1 LSSPEGTGAEEGY
14 WLQLA
19 ARIAGLLAG
28 FVALVYVTGGVVMA
42 LRLAF
47 KNLPW
52 DNVVSQLPREFLISI
67 GLGQVLIPALLVGG
81 LYGFFR
87 LLRTDRAKPPELHR
101 LRDAGARRGAV
112 GGYARTLAVLSI
124 PPALIF
130 IRGAWRGDLGLE
142 VLPVI
147 ALTVILLAAVA
158 GVVHET
164 RAIILARERSIH
176 RWNSLRTVVAVAA
189 LYAAA
194 TIPSMMIAAAG
205 LPLTEAKVCTTN
217 NSTESGYF
225 VGQTSDRVYLGEKGK
240 ARRIAV
246 IPMAQV
252 EELFIGSDADGALC
266 EYVSA
271 PPSALERHELEH
283 TYRSGDPRMHS
294 LLTPE
299 G

>member
-1 LSSPEGTGAEEGY
+1 MSSPEGTDAEEGY

-47 KNLPW
+47 KDLPW

-67 GLGQVLIPALLVGG
+67 GLGQVLIPALLVGA

-87 LLRTDRAKPPELHR
+87 LLRADRAKPPELHR

-124 PPALIF
+124 PPAVIF
-130 IRGAWRGDLGLE
+130 IRGALRGDLGPE

-147 ALTVILLAAVA
+147 ATVGLLAAVA
-158 GVVHET
+158 GVAHET
-164 RAIILARERSIH
+164 RAIVLARERSIH

-217 NSTESGYF
+217 NSTESGYY

-266 EYVSA
+266 EIVSA